1 MRKSPRQVA
10 FINRLRAVLP
20 SFLLFAALTLTLDAQ
35 SLWWDEG
42 ISLHLAAAPWAEIVA
57 DRAANIHPPLYFFAL
72 KGWITLVGATPFAA
86 RYLSTLLATLLPAAG
101 GAWMR
106 HRMNRRSGRTTALL
120 LALAPPFFI
129 YGQEVRAYAALPLL
143 ALALLAE
150 IWPSPSLHDEAS
162 APRPARLALIQAL
175 FILTHYAG
183 VIAVGWANVILLA
196 RALRARSPRRW
207 RDWGR
212 SLAWTGLFLAPWSLV
227 VIQAGAVGLRANAAL
242 HVSNALAEP
251 IPWRYGLQLVA
262 IFHAVG
268 LPQALSDPLLT
279 RSAALTGILLLAGV
293 IYVGMARLRRRLK
306 AYRDSLEAKLTP
318 QNSAFIIRNSS
329 FAIHH
334 SSFILLLLAAWLLPL
349 TAAPVIWQL
358 SPQAHPRYL
367 FPFVLGGWLAAAALI
382 GSRAMPHWF
391 RALLL
396 SAIMMMSLLGV
407 RAYLTEPRYARS
419 DMRAAAALLRDV
431 AAPGDV
437 ALLPN
442 TDWSLPQYDTGAARP
457 VMLPAPTDDAA
468 VAATVARATTPGRTV
483 YALDYRRGALDPRG
497 QVRALL
503 AWGGT
508 LTARYDVP
516 GLFLEVYEMTATP
529 RAPAPTPVARACI
542 AGAAPCLTGAA
553 LPERP
558 ESGAALPVVLQWEGG
573 PAPKRYAVAL
583 RLYAPGDILVASQN
597 DLLVDARVRPTEQ
610 WAREPV
616 TTYHRV
622 ELPTGLTPRP
632 YRLEVGVYD
641 PQDGRAT
648 LSWIRADAPPVPAV
662 TVGAVTPGEDARV
675 GSDWVPVGPT
685 AEVDEVVRL
694 EGSAVEPREVYPGQ
708 QIFVTLWQRLEAD
721 GVPPAQRLVLR
732 QGDRTLASMPAL
744 ESMPAMAAGRPLLEH
759 LALTAPPEAADGP
772 ATVTL
777 LSSAGE
783 EIPLAEI
790 TIHAGEHT
798 FVVPESQIDH
808 PMEARVKVGRNGI
821 PTSEIATLLG
831 YSLDPISS
839 LQADRQIRAIRA
851 GEPLTLTLVWRA
863 EANAARDLAVFTH
876 LIGAE
881 GQIIAQ
887 HDGPPANGAHP
898 TRGWL
903 PGEVIVDP
911 HVLTWRRE
919 ERREYRGAA
928 TLRVGLY
935 DPAIGERLLWAS
947 GEDALTLTSQIR
959 VE

>member
-1 MRKSPRQVA
+1 MRKPPRQVT
-10 FINRLRAVLP
+10 FINRLRALLP
-20 SFLLFAALTLTLDAQ
+20 SFMLFAALTWTLDAQ

-42 ISLHLAAAPWAEIVA
+42 ISLHLATAPWAEIVA

-72 KGWITLVGATPFAA
+72 KSWITFVGATPFAA
-86 RYLSTLLATLLPAAG
+86 RYLSTLLTTLLPAAG
-101 GAWMR
+101 CAWMR
-106 HRMNRRSGRTTALL
+106 RRMNRRSGRATALV

-150 IWPSPSLHDEAS
+150 IWPSPDADDDPSGL
-162 APRPARLALIQAL
+162 RPARLALIQAL
-175 FILTHYAG
+175 FILTHYTG

-196 RALRARSPRRW
+196 CALRARSPRRW

-212 SLAWTGLFLAPWSLV
+212 SLAWTILFLVPWGLA
-227 VIQAGAVGLRANAAL
+227 VIQAGAVGLRTNAAL

-279 RSAALTGILLLAGV
+279 RSAALTGVLLLAGV
-293 IYVGMARLRRRLK
+293 IYVGIANFQRGS
-306 AYRDSLEAKLTP
+306 ADPPGAKVNS
-318 QNSAFIIRNSS
+318 QNSAFIIHNSS
-329 FAIHH
+329 FTIPH
-334 SSFILLLLAAWLLPL
+334 SSLIILLLAAWLLPL

-382 GSRAMPHWF
+382 GSRAMPRWF
-391 RALLL
+391 RAPLL
-396 SAIMMMSLLGV
+396 SAILMMSLLGV
-407 RAYLTEPRYARS
+407 RAYLTDPRYARS
-419 DMRAAAALLRDV
+419 DVRAAAALLRDV
-431 AAPGDV
+431 AHPGDV
-437 ALLPN
+437 ALLPH
-442 TDWSLPQYDTGAARP
+442 TDWSLPQYDTGAAHP

-468 VAATVARATTPGRTV
+468 VAATVGQAVTPGGTV
-483 YALDYRRGALDPRG
+483 YALDYGRDALDPRG

-508 LTARYDVP
+508 LTARHKVP

-529 RAPAPTPVARACI
+529 RASAPTPVARACI
-542 AGAAPCLTGAA
+542 EGAAPCLLGAA

-573 PAPKRYAVAL
+573 PAPKRYAIAL
-583 RLYAPGDILVASQN
+583 RLYAPDNILVAGQD

-610 WAREPV
+610 WAHEPV

-632 YRLEVGVYD
+632 YRLEVGVYN
-641 PQDGRAT
+641 PQDERTT
-648 LSWIRADAPPVPAV
+648 LSWVRAAAPPVPAV
-662 TVGAVTPGEDARV
+662 TVGAVTPGEVARI
-675 GSDWVPVGPT
+675 GSDWAPVGPT
-685 AEVDEVVRL
+685 TEVDEVMRL
-694 EGSAVEPREVYPGQ
+694 EGSTVEPSEVTPGQ
-708 QIFVTLWQRLEAD
+708 RIFVTLWQRLEAD
-721 GVPPAQRLVLR
+721 GVPPAQRLALR
-732 QGDRTLASMPAL
+732 QDERTLASTPAL

-759 LALTAPPEAADGP
+759 LAMTVPPEAADGP
-772 ATVTL
+772 ATVAL

-790 TIHAGEHT
+790 TIRASEHT
-798 FVVPESQIDH
+798 FVVPESQIKYTVDVQAG
-808 PMEARVKVGRNGI
+808 EL
-821 PTSEIATLLG
+821 ATLLG
-831 YSLDPISS
+831 YSLAPISS

-863 EANAARDLAVFTH
+863 EANAARDLAVFAH

-898 TRGWL
+898 TRGWR

-935 DPAIGERLLWAS
+935 DPATGERLVWAT
-947 GEDALTLTSQIR
+947 GADVLTLPSQIR